1 MDNNN
6 QNNNKCNWYG
16 CTDGK
21 CYHKGWRKLIFAIV
35 LLFILGLVANWV
47 ARTYANYTSL
57 RTISITGVGEVSA
70 VPDVST
76 INFTIRSSND
86 SNDTQA
92 LQDEVAKKADAVFA
106 KLKELGIEEKDIK
119 TTNYSVN
126 PRYGYQECLSSIRPC
141 DTSVVIGYEANES
154 VDVKVRNTENVS
166 KVLNVL
172 ALEQVTEVYGPN
184 FDVDDIQKVK
194 DEARD
199 LAIKDA
205 KEKAD
210 VLSKSLGVKIKRIV
224 GYSDDTGNYAP
235 IPMMYSAKAE
245 VMNQVGGAM
254 GRDANIVEGEQ
265 KVNSTVT
272 ITFQIED

>member
-21 CYHKGWRKLIFAIV
+21 CHHKGWRKLIFAIV

-106 KLKELGIEEKDIK
+106 KLKELGIEEKDLQ
-119 TTNYSVN
+119 TSNYSVN
-126 PRYGYQECLSSIRPC
+126 PKYSYKDGVS
-141 DTSVVIGYEANES
+141 TVVGYEASES
-154 VDVKVRNTENVS
+154 INVKVRNTENVS